1 MSGYV
6 EFRNKL
12 LENPE
17 VKAQYEAMKPEY
29 DIIQTLNVR
38 KRQKG
43 LTHKN
48 LKKEYKINENN
59 DNKTRTR

>member
-17 VKAQYEAMKPEY
+17 VRAQYEA
-29 DIIQTLNVR
+29 
-38 KRQKG
+38 
-43 LTHKN
+43 
-48 LKKEYKINENN
+48 INYPRPRR
-59 DNKTRTR
+59 DGV

>member
-29 DIIQTLNVR
+29 DIIQALNVR

-48 LKKEYKINENN
+48 LKKEYK
-59 DNKTRTR
+59 

>member
-1 MSGYV
+1 MSSYV

-17 VKAQYEAMKPEY
+17 VKAQYEAMQPEY
-29 DIIQTLNVR
+29 DIIQALNVR

-48 LKKEYKINENN
+48 LKKEYK
-59 DNKTRTR
+59 

>member
-17 VKAQYEAMKPEY
+17 VRAQYEAINYPRPRRDGVWKNPWLTSLSVLNT
-29 DIIQTLNVR
+29 TLYMN
-38 KRQKG
+38 
-43 LTHKN
+43 T
-48 LKKEYKINENN
+48 
-59 DNKTRTR
+59 